1 MKRISW
7 RHRWGVSATIGAL
20 ALVAA
25 GEIGAQMPGVPV
37 LQNSFAN
44 PGLTIAVNYG
54 HSDDAQAYAGALA
67 WAPASARFQV
77 TGGFGAFEPDGAD
90 RASAWGAR
98 GSVPITQTLMAGKLG
113 IGAFAGVGRAS
124 RDTVSL
130 LHVPAGA
137 SVSWR
142 SRLGERRGISF
153 FAAPFY
159 SWTRVTLNGESESKG
174 LLRASFGVDVAVVP
188 SLGITVGY
196 ELGQTAEEGEPG
208 VAGGVFGV
216 GVSYAL
222 RRGQ

>member
-1 MKRISW
+1 MNAIMSR
-7 RHRWGVSATIGAL
+7 RHVVLAATLSLVGWNGASAQL
-20 ALVAA
+20 
-25 GEIGAQMPGVPV
+25 PGIPV
-37 LQNSFAN
+37 IQNAFAN

-54 HSDDAQAYAGALA
+54 QGDDSKAYAGAIG

-90 RASAWGAR
+90 RSSAWGAR
-98 GSVPITQTLMAGKLG
+98 ASVPITQTMMAGKLG
-113 IGAFAGVGRAS
+113 IGGFAGVGGAS
-124 RDTVSL
+124 RDDVSL

-142 SRLGERRGISF
+142 TRLGERRGISIY
-153 FAAPFY
+153 AAPFY
-159 SWTRVTLNGESESKG
+159 SWTRISFGDESESKG

-188 SLGITVGY
+188 ALGITVGY
-196 ELGQTAEEGEPG
+196 ELGQNAKDGEPG
-208 VAGGVFGV
+208 ATGGTFGV